1 MEEKIV
7 SLSEQRDI
15 LIDELAKTITT
26 MLTSEQDLDAAV
38 DKLGGVILQQKRAF
52 ILLMDDDDIQR
63 SMETDTDRLR
73 GYITTFEEAVAE
85 VGFSAVID
93 ALVRICPEDER
104 GKELSFIA
112 VIDALMP
119 SQYEKGFLMDLF
131 LDAFT
136 DPLPAEDLRSNIERA
151 WAGTFVKLD
160 TLESI
165 GAMTDTAAQK
175 RAYVDYKAAAVSQRV
190 TRLLWIA
197 ALTNRANREIVNI
210 VKTEYLESLT
220 TVEIKSLA
228 PQLGRDDLA
237 LVKTGIDMMIEN
249 GNRLREL
256 EEEGKKLQAKD
267 LQRVLKRRMDKKS
280 EEAS

>member
-26 MLTSEQDLDAAV
+26 MLTSEQDLNAAV

-52 ILLMDDDDIQR
+52 FILLMDDDDIQR
-63 SMETDTDRLR
+63 RMETDTDRLR

-93 ALVRICPEDER
+93 ALVRIYPGDER
-104 GKELSFIA
+104 YKELSFSA
-112 VIDALMP
+112 VIDTLMP
-119 SQYEKGFLMDLF
+119 SQYGKEFLMDLF

-237 LVKTGIDMMIEN
+237 LVKTGIDMMIEV
-249 GNRLREL
+249 GNRLQEL

-267 LQRVLKRRMDKKS
+267 LQRVLKQSMD
-280 EEAS
+280 